1 MIMQTLTT
9 RLLDGH
15 LLPRLT
21 RLIPHPAVR
30 LVATLAASFVVPLVV
45 EKLLTKSAGLI
56 ASHPAL
62 VPLPRAVRK

>member
-1 MIMQTLTT
+1 MIMRALTT

-21 RLIPHPAVR
+21 RLIPHPGVR

-45 EKLLTKSAGLI
+45 EKVLTKSAGLL
-56 ASHPAL
+56 ARQPAL
-62 VPLPRAVRK
+62 VPLPRPARE